1 MNGAQ
6 KQIPDDSTASLSL
19 LLQRRG
25 FIASISYA
33 VDGVLRTLLTQ
44 RNMKIHWV
52 AGLAVML
59 VGMALPLDVAARASL
74 IFCVFVVLTMETLNT
89 AFEAF
94 VDLHVRQYA
103 KTAMVAKDAA
113 AAAVLLLAAAAVVV
127 FADILFHNWGSV
139 TRSTEAIFRTVLLGL
154 PLLSAMALILALPR
168 SVWKLAC
175 LGVLACA
182 LTTILAWYSRDEVF
196 SLGAIS
202 FVLGGLLARGW
213 ERRLL

>member
-1 MNGAQ
+1 MSASQ
-6 KQIPDDSTASLSL
+6 SQIPDDSSALLSVL
-19 LLQRRG
+19 SQRRG
-25 FIASISYA
+25 FVASVSYA
-33 VDGVLRTLLTQ
+33 ADGVLRTLLTQ

-59 VGMALPLDVAARASL
+59 VGMALPLDIAARASL

-89 AFEAF
+89 ALEAF

-103 KTAMVAKDAA
+103 RTAMIAKDAA
-113 AAAVLLLAAAAVVV
+113 AAAVLLLAIAAVVV

-139 TRSTEAIFRTVLLGL
+139 TRSTEAILRTVFFGL
-154 PLLSAMALILALPR
+154 PLLVAMALILILPR
-168 SVWKLAC
+168 SVWQLAT
-175 LGVLACA
+175 LGLLACA

-202 FVLGGLLARGW
+202 FVLGGLLARAW